1 MIEKEMNKV
10 IIFRQLLKLV
20 DAHKGFSMSF
30 FLLFKVFFLIFEN
43 SFNKIPLITF
53 RKRLFLFQL
62 YIQSTVLFCF
72 NWKERINK

>member
-53 RKRLFLFQL
+53 SKRLFLFQL
-62 YIQSTVLFCF
+62 YI
-72 NWKERINK
+72 